1 MGRRKILRLFSNLGV
16 GGVQKQYLQILKTGE
31 LNNYEILIGTFS
43 SPVSLKEEYKKVVSD
58 IITIPFNGK
67 YSPATLLNLCKVYK
81 DYKCDLIH
89 VSKMEDIIPIS
100 FIAAKI
106 CKIPVIV
113 QYHFPYSWKS
123 KRKLEIDRFLAIL
136 SSDIIC
142 VSRYVREFI
151 IKKLRL
157 YEKQIITIYNGY
169 FSKTYKPTK
178 KRKHKKITIIVI
190 ARLVKFKRL
199 EDLIKT
205 LKLIMNYRQDIEL
218 IVIGDGPE
226 RERLEKLSQNLPVK
240 WEGEIKDI
248 EKYLVNADLGIL
260 PSSKEGLGNAVI
272 EYIFNGLTPLTS
284 NIPPLKEIVPD
295 THSSVSFTPKF
306 PEEIFKAILY
316 LMENPKVRKKT
327 SINASHRARNFNI
340 KRTVSSL
347 RNVYDKVLFHRL
359 KTFK

>member
-16 GGVQKQYLQILKTGE
+16 GGVQKQYLQILKTEE
-31 LNNYEILIGTFS
+31 LNNYEIFIGTFF
-43 SPVSLKEEYKKVVSD
+43 SPDFLKEDYKKVCSD
-58 IITIPFNGK
+58 IITISFNGK
-67 YSPATLLNLCKVYK
+67 YSPITFLKLCKIYK

-89 VSKMEDIIPIS
+89 ISKMEDIIPVS
-100 FIAAKI
+100 SIAAKI
-106 CKIPVIV
+106 CKIPVII

-123 KRKLEIDRFLAIL
+123 KRKLEIDRFSAIL

-157 YEKQIITIYNGY
+157 YEKQITTIYNGY
-169 FSKTYKPTK
+169 FPKTYKPTE
-178 KRKHKKITIIVI
+178 KRKYKNITVVVI
-190 ARLVKFKRL
+190 SRLVKFKRID
-199 EDLIKT
+199 DLIKA
-205 LKLIMNYRQDIEL
+205 LKMVLNYRQDIQL

-248 EKYLVNADLGIL
+248 EKYLIYADIGIL

-295 THSSVSFTPKF
+295 THSSISFTPRF
-306 PEEIFKAILY
+306 PEEILKAILH

-327 SINASHRARNFNI
+327 SMNAFHRARNFNI
-340 KRTVSSL
+340 KKTA
-347 RNVYDKVLFHRL
+347 L
-359 KTFK
+359 KLKKIYERHTEV